1 MIPPSHSDDNPA
13 GLLGVR
19 MDPAPGVDGW
29 SPGLYVETAT
39 GEASLVGW
47 GVSR

>member
-1 MIPPSHSDDNPA
+1 MIPPSHSEDNPG

-19 MDPAPGVDGW
+19 MDRAPGVDDL
-29 SPGLYVETAT
+29 SPAPYVETVT

-47 GVSR
+47 GSLE